1 MDRLRS
7 DTLVRVQQLTAPEE
21 KIERVRITDVAG
33 AGQALA
39 TPEEVDSLLEQLRDH
54 VLKLIASGVKVILE

>member
-1 MDRLRS
+1 
-7 DTLVRVQQLTAPEE
+7 
-21 KIERVRITDVAG
+21 VRITDVAG

-39 TPEEVDSLLEQLRDH
+39 TPEEVDTLLEQVRDH